1 MCNIMRPMNDENPPI
16 AHRKWLDNG
25 ICVDE
30 PLYTCPNDKGKI
42 PGHLNM
48 VRYYAGQLIKELPAS
63 LRGAWLYWVEAAA
76 LWHDLGKFSL
86 EFQKYIKDKQ
96 ISPHS
101 TETVELNGGKKVDH
115 STAGAK
121 HASTH
126 WAHPKH
132 HTVICWPISLPAIMQ
147 DFPMALIFFSND
159 FIKKFLIGNPMPPL
173 ICILLQNRPLHVSG
187 TKNRTLRIVIWVLL

>member
-126 WAHPKH
+126 WGTSKASYGDMLAYIIACH
-132 HTVICWPISLPAIMQ
+132 HA
-147 DFPMALIFFSND
+147 
-159 FIKKFLIGNPMPPL
+159 
-173 ICILLQNRPLHVSG
+173 
-187 TKNRTLRIVIWVLL
+187 